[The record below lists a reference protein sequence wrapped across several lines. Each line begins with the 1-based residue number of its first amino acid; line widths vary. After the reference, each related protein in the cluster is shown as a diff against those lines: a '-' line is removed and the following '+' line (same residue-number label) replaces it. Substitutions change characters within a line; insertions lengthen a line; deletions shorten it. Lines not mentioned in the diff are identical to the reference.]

1 MALTLEY
8 AVAELF
14 TSNYRTLGVNTIDE
28 DSNVY
33 QHFLKI
39 PLEGDVLT
47 LPCGYI
53 RTILESFVTY
63 KMDYTKCNSIYVPLY
78 ADEVSSPFTFNNSF
92 MSFKWLLSLAPIGVH
107 NLHKFIVRETTY
119 YGRAGMLF
127 DENMQILFMCFAQG
141 RLSDNTFHTDKF
153 IFKVD
158 PKVIIE
164 NEDLFSK
171 YIKTKIIPKVL
182 ILKESRH
189 ILSYRANTSIM
200 ETRVYNTT
208 IPVII
213 EPMRDMV
220 VTSVAPESDFR
231 SSLVNKFLDDN
242 MGSLLDNVKGGL
254 L

>member
-8 AVAELF
+8 AVAGLF

-78 ADEVSSPFTFNNSF
+78 ADEVSSPFTFNDSF
-92 MSFKWLLSLAPIGVH
+92 MSLKWLLSLAPIGVH

-189 ILSYRANTSIM
+189 ILSYRANSSTM
-200 ETRVYNTT
+200 ESRVYNTT
-208 IPVII
+208 IPIII
-213 EPMRDMV
+213 EPMEDMV
-220 VTSVAPESDFR
+220 VTSVIPEGNFK
-231 SSLVNKFLDDN
+231 SSLVNKFLSDN
-242 MGSLLDNVKGGL
+242 MNGLLDNVKGGL

>member
-8 AVAELF
+8 AVAGLF
-14 TSNYRTLGVNTIDE
+14 TSSYKTLESNTTDT

-33 QHFLKI
+33 QHYLKI
-39 PLEGDVLT
+39 PLKGDVLT

-78 ADEVSSPFTFNNSF
+78 ADEVSSPFTFNSSF
-92 MSFKWLLSLAPIGVH
+92 MGLKWLLSLAPIGVR

-127 DENMQILFMCFAQG
+127 DEDMQILFMCFAQG
-141 RLSDNTFHTDKF
+141 KLLADNKFHTDKF
-153 IFKVD
+153 IFKVN

-164 NEDLFSK
+164 NRDPFSK
-171 YIKTKIIPKVL
+171 YIKTKIM
-182 ILKESRH
+182 ES
-189 ILSYRANTSIM
+189 
-200 ETRVYNTT
+200 RVYNTT

-213 EPMRDMV
+213 EPMEDMV
-220 VTSVAPESDFR
+220 VTSVIPEGNFK
-231 SSLVNKFLDDN
+231 SSLVNKFLSDN
-242 MGSLLDNVKGGL
+242 MNGLLDNVKGGL